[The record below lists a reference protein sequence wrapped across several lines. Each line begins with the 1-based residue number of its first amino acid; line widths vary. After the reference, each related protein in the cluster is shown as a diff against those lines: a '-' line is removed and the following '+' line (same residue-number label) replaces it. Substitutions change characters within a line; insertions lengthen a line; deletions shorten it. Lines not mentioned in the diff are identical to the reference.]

1 MKKQLLLLACIA
13 MLFGCT
19 KENIPENDQAVLLV
33 QTKSRYLTLDSIQQL
48 ATELPGQF
56 GDDGATTRSGYT
68 KSVVDLFPLSDMF
81 LSSATK
87 SGTNGADAE
96 VTKNIY
102 VVNYADNEG
111 FAILAAD
118 TLMETIL
125 AYSDQG
131 NITDTMD
138 NPGVRTFMEMIPAYA
153 ASQLSHDP
161 SEDSMSMEDRYPAQS
176 LLHLRYEYSQV
187 GPFVPV
193 RWGQREPFNANL
205 PKICPNNPG
214 SYPPA
219 GCVTIAMLQIM
230 AANSYP
236 TAFQV
241 SNGWYT
247 CYWDKWRNYLLWLSI
262 PKDSYDQQ
270 AISALVKEIG
280 LTVNMSYGCTESNSN
295 INQADKG
302 FRTRFNYAT
311 DGIYSFNIDRVMSDL
326 YNRHAIFVSAF
337 ATSNWIGYSDGHAW
351 VIDGYKD
358 VYRVW
363 GVYNNTYDE
372 NYNLIRQEQVGE
384 RKEKETRWLHCNY
397 GWDGSGNGYYYIG
410 VFNTE
415 FPVELDPG
423 SIRPDEF
430 YYFRFKMEMIKN
442 IRPNI

>member
-1 MKKQLLLLACIA
+1 MKKQLLILTCISV
-13 MLFGCT
+13 LFGCA
-19 KENIPENDQAVLLV
+19 KENIPENDQEVLPV

-48 ATELPGQF
+48 AAELPGQF

-81 LSSATK
+81 PSAATK

-138 NPGVRTFMEMIPAYA
+138 NPDVRTFMEMIPAYA
-153 ASQLSHDP
+153 ATQLSHDP
-161 SEDSMSMEDRYPAQS
+161 GENSMSMEDRYPAQS

-193 RWGQREPFNANL
+193 RWSQYEPFNEGINWPAHLKCSNTNSGQ
-205 PKICPNNPG
+205 PV
-214 SYPPA
+214 A
-219 GCVTIAMLQIM
+219 GCVAIAMLHIM

-247 CYWDKWRNYLLWLSI
+247 CYWDKWRGFKTGSYF
-262 PKDSYDQQ
+262 PEESYDRR
-270 AISALVKEIG
+270 AIAALVREIG
-280 LTVNMSYGCTESNSN
+280 VAVDMDFGCTRSSTVTKKAE
-295 INQADKG
+295 QA

-311 DGIYSFNIDRVMSDL
+311 DGIYSFNADRVKSDL
-326 YNRHAIFVSAF
+326 YNKRAVYVGGYATDKTGLAIL
-337 ATSNWIGYSDGHAW
+337 TGRIG
-351 VIDGYKD
+351 
-358 VYRVW
+358 
-363 GVYNNTYDE
+363 
-372 NYNLIRQEQVGE
+372 
-384 RKEKETRWLHCNY
+384 
-397 GWDGSGNGYYYIG
+397 
-410 VFNTE
+410 
-415 FPVELDPG
+415 
-423 SIRPDEF
+423 
-430 YYFRFKMEMIKN
+430 
-442 IRPNI
+442 